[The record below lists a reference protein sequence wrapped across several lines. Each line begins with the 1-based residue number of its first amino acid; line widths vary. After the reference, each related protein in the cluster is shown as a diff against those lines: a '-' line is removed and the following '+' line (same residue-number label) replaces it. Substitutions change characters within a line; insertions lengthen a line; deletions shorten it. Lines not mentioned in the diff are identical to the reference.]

1 MDRKWLY
8 LLAAVCVTVFIFSNS
23 LKNADSS
30 GAESALLLGILN
42 SIPPFAEVTH
52 NALRKAAHV
61 TEFAVQGFFLAAFF
75 ARTDKKAL
83 DRVIG
88 TAFFGLLTACTDEF
102 IQLFSAGRS
111 SEVRDVFIDFSG
123 TVAVLLIFAAVRY
136 LGRKCKG
143 KIA

>member
-30 GAESALLLGILN
+30 GTESALLLGILN
-42 SIPPFAEVTH
+42 SIPPFAKVTH

-61 TEFAVQGFFLAAFF
+61 TEFAVQGFFLA
-75 ARTDKKAL
+75 
-83 DRVIG
+83 
-88 TAFFGLLTACTDEF
+88 AFFGLLTACTDEF

-123 TVAVLLIFAAVRY
+123 TVAALLIFAAVRY